1 MVTIAQQFN
10 GPPTTGNGGYASG
23 LVAAALGHE
32 GPVRTML
39 RTPPPLDT
47 PLTWEHDDAE
57 VRLLTHGGAVVGIA
71 EPGRFERDAPA
82 FVDADG
88 VEAGLKAYPGFH
100 DHPFDLCFTCGTQRE
115 PGDGL
120 RIFSGPID
128 AGLTAAPW
136 DAHEAFA
143 EEDGRIGPA
152 ITWAAMDCPGGWAAD
167 FSRQPMLL
175 GTMTAEVY
183 RAPEPGRRY
192 HAVGRLEG
200 RDRRKFFTATA
211 LYTPEGELL
220 GRAEQIWI
228 QIDL

>member
-10 GPPTTGNGGYASG
+10 GPPTTGNGGYVSG
-23 LVAAALGHE
+23 LVAAALDHE
-32 GPVRTML
+32 GPVAAML

-47 PLTWEHDDAE
+47 PLTWEHDDEE

-71 EPGRFERDAPA
+71 KPGSFEREAPA
-82 FVDADG
+82 FVDAEG

-100 DHPFDLCFTCGTQRE
+100 QHPFDLCFTCGTQRE

-120 RIFSGPID
+120 RIFSGPVEERT
-128 AGLTAAPW
+128 TAAPW

-143 EEDGRIGPA
+143 EEDGLIGAPV
-152 ITWAAMDCPGGWAAD
+152 TWAALDCPGGWAAD
-167 FSRQPMLL
+167 FSEQPMLL

-183 RAPEPGRRY
+183 QAPEAGRRY
-192 HAVGRLEG
+192 HAVGQLDRQ
-200 RDRRKFFTATA
+200 DRRKFFTATA
-211 LYTPEGELL
+211 LYTPEGELI